1 MASTRQIRRRITAS
15 QNISK
20 ITKAMEM
27 MAASRMKRAQE
38 QATAARPYA
47 RALQASLQKVSQR
60 TDASLH
66 PLLTKHDQG
75 IDVAIVFS
83 TDKGLCGSL
92 NTNLFKAL
100 IKWLKAHPNGE
111 IIAIGRKAVG
121 FCRTFGL
128 KMHAQF
134 TDLPDHVTTRDVLPI
149 GALLM
154 NNFLDKKFRS
164 AHILYMDFVNTL
176 SQQLRVVQLLPLSQE
191 ETYQEVNM
199 VVPAVDTEY
208 SFEPSAKEIL
218 DELLPYYVENFLYQ
232 TLLESRASEL
242 SARMVAMKNAS
253 ENAAD
258 LVSELKLL
266 YNKSR
271 QASITT
277 ELLDITTATLTLS

>member
-1 MASTRQIRRRITAS
+1 
-15 QNISK
+15 
-20 ITKAMEM
+20 M

-38 QATAARPYA
+38 QATAARPYS
-47 RALQASLQKVSQR
+47 RALQSSLQKVSER
-60 TDASLH
+60 TDVSLH

-75 IDVAIVFS
+75 IDIAIVFS

-100 IKWLKAHPNGE
+100 VKWLKAHPNGQV
-111 IIAIGRKAVG
+111 IAIGRKSVA
-121 FCRTFGL
+121 FCRTFGI
-128 KMHAQF
+128 KIYAQF
-134 TDLPDHVTTRDVLPI
+134 TDLPDKVNTRDILPI
-149 GALLM
+149 SSLIMRG
-154 NNFLDKKFRS
+154 FLDKEFRS
-164 AHILYMDFVNTL
+164 AHILYMDFINTL
-176 SQQLRVVQLLPLSQE
+176 SQQLRVVQLLPLSQP

-199 VVPAVDTEY
+199 VVPTADSEY

-218 DELLPYYVENFLYQ
+218 NVLLPYYVENFLYQ

-258 LVSELKLL
+258 LVGELKLL